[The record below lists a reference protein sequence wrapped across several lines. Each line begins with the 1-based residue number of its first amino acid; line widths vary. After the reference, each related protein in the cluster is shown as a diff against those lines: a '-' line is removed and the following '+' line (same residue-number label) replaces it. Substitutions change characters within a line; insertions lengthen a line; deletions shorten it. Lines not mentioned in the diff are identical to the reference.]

1 MIVVL
6 KIKMRK
12 NKRTLINLSLLSAF
26 GLFLTYTFIKNYV
39 FESSIARFRIV
50 QTTQLINNSK
60 KVILFWNKFFE
71 SRYWMMPN
79 ETNGE
84 EYLKSIQ
91 CPVTNC
97 IFTHDKN
104 FLDQS
109 HLYDAIVFHSAEVWW
124 NLDLPATRSPHQ
136 LYVSTILE

>member
-50 QTTQLINNSK
+50 QTTQPINNSK

-109 HLYDAIVFHSAEVWW
+109 HLYWQSYSIVLKFGGILIYQQPEV
-124 NLDLPATRSPHQ
+124 LISFMSLQ
-136 LYVSTILE
+136 F